1 MRVPGCLSDDC
12 RKIFV
17 IVFSHLVE
25 GLNVEVKGTFYISL
39 PTHADD
45 AIQAYLNLCTTTF
58 TQIIFST
65 HLDENGHDQ
74 NGDEEE
80 DELLQ
85 VPCAPQDP
93 LIQSHHEH

>member
-1 MRVPGCLSDDC
+1 MSLQ
-12 RKIFV
+12 F
-17 IVFSHLVE
+17 IVTCYVS
-25 GLNVEVKGTFYISL
+25 Y
-39 PTHADD
+39 
-45 AIQAYLNLCTTTF
+45 
-58 TQIIFST
+58 ST

-93 LIQSHHEH
+93 LTQSHHEH